1 MHCCDVILYVRL
13 TNEWQAKETSRKVKN
28 AMKAKFKNGEYIAPV
43 VPIGYKINP
52 AEKNRLVVDEE
63 TKWIVEKI
71 FALAAHGYGANKIC
85 RTLAAEKIPIPAW
98 WASQKNGYKANIFE
112 GQPEGKKYLWNI
124 VTVSKILQ
132 NEIYLGNTVHYQIQK
147 LSYKSKKNV
156 KRPKEDWMRI
166 ENTHEPLVD
175 RETWDLVQGHINSRK
190 RSRKDDE
197 PQIFAGLLKC
207 GECGWSLSAANTKNQ
222 SRYYRCTQYSAHG
235 KEACS
240 LHFITYNLLYA
251 FVLGRLQYWLMAVKE
266 NEDAILERLLQSSK
280 KQRRTENASDEKELK
295 KAQKRRQELNN
306 LFAKMYEDRVKGLL
320 DEENYSM
327 LSVKYRTEQQQL
339 DETIKTVSA
348 RLEDAKAETDD
359 AKRWVDLTNPEIQ
372 CH

>member
-1 MHCCDVILYVRL
+1 
-13 TNEWQAKETSRKVKN
+13 
-28 AMKAKFKNGEYIAPV
+28 
-43 VPIGYKINP
+43 
-52 AEKNRLVVDEE
+52 
-63 TKWIVEKI
+63 
-71 FALAAHGYGANKIC
+71 
-85 RTLAAEKIPIPAW
+85 
-98 WASQKNGYKANIFE
+98 
-112 GQPEGKKYLWNI
+112 
-124 VTVSKILQ
+124 
-132 NEIYLGNTVHYQIQK
+132 
-147 LSYKSKKNV
+147 
-156 KRPKEDWMRI
+156 MRI

-175 RETWDLVQGHINSRK
+175 RETWDLVQEHINSRK

-251 FVLGRLQYWLMAVKE
+251 FVLGRLQYWLMAVKK
-266 NEDAILERLLQSSK
+266 NEDAILERLLQSSE
-280 KQRRTENASDEKELK
+280 KQRRSENARDEKELK

-339 DETIKTVSA
+339 DETIKTISA
-348 RLEDAKAETDD
+348 RLEESKAETDD
-359 AKRWVDLTNPEIQ
+359 AKRWVGLIQKYSAIDELTAPLLNELIEKIVVHQWRKDENGKKVWDIEIYYRFVGKID
-372 CH
+372 

>member
-1 MHCCDVILYVRL
+1 MRLSRDDELEGESASISTQKQILRDYANEQGFLVVNEYVDDGFSGTNFERPSFKRMIEDIEDGKINCVVTKDLSRL
-13 TNEWQAKETSRKVKN
+13 GRNYILTGQYTELYFPSKGVRYIAIHDGVDTIREDNDIAPFKNIVNEWQAKETSRKVKN

-85 RTLAAEKIPIPAW
+85 RTLAAEKVPIPAW

-175 RETWDLVQGHINSRK
+175 RETWDLVQGISIPANAAERAMSR
-190 RSRKDDE
+190 RYS
-197 PQIFAGLLKC
+197 QGCSNAA
-207 GECGWSLSAANTKNQ
+207 SAV
-222 SRYYRCTQYSAHG
+222 G
-235 KEACS
+235 AC
-240 LHFITYNLLYA
+240 HRQA
-251 FVLGRLQYWLMAVKE
+251 
-266 NEDAILERLLQSSK
+266 
-280 KQRRTENASDEKELK
+280 RRTSQGITAARSIPRMGK
-295 KAQKRRQELNN
+295 K
-306 LFAKMYEDRVKGLL
+306 RVPCISSPTIC
-320 DEENYSM
+320 SM
-327 LSVKYRTEQQQL
+327 LLSSDGYNTG
-339 DETIKTVSA
+339 
-348 RLEDAKAETDD
+348 
-359 AKRWVDLTNPEIQ
+359 
-372 CH
+372 

>member
-1 MHCCDVILYVRL
+1 MGIQLNYSVAVYCRLSVDDGTNLESMSIVSQKTMLTEYVKKQGWKLSDIYVDDGYSGVNFERPSFKRMIEDIEDGKINCVVTKDLSRLGRNYILTGQYTELYFPNKGVRYIAIHDGVD
-13 TNEWQAKETSRKVKN
+13 TIREDNDIVPFKNIVNEWQAKETSRKVKN

-85 RTLAAEKIPIPAW
+85 RTFAAEKIPIPAW

-156 KRPKEDWMRI
+156 RRPKEDWMRI

-175 RETWDLVQGHINSRK
+175 RETWV
-190 RSRKDDE
+190 
-197 PQIFAGLLKC
+197 
-207 GECGWSLSAANTKNQ
+207 
-222 SRYYRCTQYSAHG
+222 
-235 KEACS
+235 
-240 LHFITYNLLYA
+240 
-251 FVLGRLQYWLMAVKE
+251 
-266 NEDAILERLLQSSK
+266 
-280 KQRRTENASDEKELK
+280 
-295 KAQKRRQELNN
+295 
-306 LFAKMYEDRVKGLL
+306 
-320 DEENYSM
+320 
-327 LSVKYRTEQQQL
+327 
-339 DETIKTVSA
+339 
-348 RLEDAKAETDD
+348 
-359 AKRWVDLTNPEIQ
+359 
-372 CH
+372 